1 MQATAAMTTTTGY
14 DRAPPLLMPPPR
26 STVAALAKVHIH
38 HRTIDHTLHVHM
50 LTAVCILCVRRPP
63 QPHAQ
68 PQPRLR
74 PSPSGRRRAVAV
86 RRPLPFG
93 AVPRCRSAAAAAD
106 AHLAVAT
113 GRPWA
118 HDPRLWPRQEP
129 PWPVEQPFIAVALAR
144 RRSLPL
150 ASFAPPLSLAPI
162 VSVRALACEV
172 HRARLLGPGLVRSYI
187 EV

>member
-1 MQATAAMTTTTGY
+1 MTTTTGY

-26 STVAALAKVHIH
+26 STVAALAKAASAAC
-38 HRTIDHTLHVHM
+38 
-50 LTAVCILCVRRPP
+50 TAAATAEAVALG
-63 QPHAQ
+63 
-68 PQPRLR
+68 
-74 PSPSGRRRAVAV
+74 PSPRRRRASAAAV
-86 RRPLPFG
+86 G